1 MNASKISVVLQYH
14 KSFLY
19 NVGKMDPCSNLN
31 LSNKCVRNQT
41 RRKDKKEQQKTKQKS
56 DKEQEWYKK
65 RNQGTKIK
73 KKKIVWMKEMKK
85 FVS

>member
-1 MNASKISVVLQYH
+1 M
-14 KSFLY
+14 
-19 NVGKMDPCSNLN
+19 
-31 LSNKCVRNQT
+31 RNQT